1 MRINEF
7 KLIRYGKF
15 TDRTLHLPARA
26 SAQRADIHL
35 IVGPNE
41 AGKSTLRQA
50 IGDWLFGFPTRTPMG
65 FVHPMPELR
74 LGGSLQRTG
83 EGTAN
88 AVSLAFERT
97 KGNKNTVR
105 TPDDDA
111 LPDTAL
117 APWLASLQREAYER
131 MYGLDHDRLVAG
143 GADILAASDDIGR
156 LLFQSAAGIEHLG
169 DALQKLELEADALWA
184 PRKAG
189 SRLYYQARDDFE
201 AAGKDLKQHL
211 LRAKDWQAQHEALQ
225 TTAAQ
230 LHEARQQH
238 QGVAQQTSRLER
250 IRRVAPLLQTLDAAR
265 QQRDQ
270 LLAQGNIALLD
281 EDAGQRLAQARQQLA
296 LIQADMQRLAQEKTQ
311 LTDALAATQVNHD
324 LLARAGD
331 ITELNERRLQ
341 FRAHGSDIAKRTQEV
356 HAHWQRVQE
365 LAGALGWAADTE
377 DAVRQ
382 RLPVAAVRARLAR
395 LLKQHGGVDQDLRQA
410 QAQLAERQQQIAQLA
425 QQLQAL
431 PAQTAHPGL
440 AQALDDALPFASH
453 DSTRRDGQ
461 QKASALADKIE
472 TALAAMGN
480 WRQSPQALAGMLAP
494 QAAAVQ
500 ALQQRQRD
508 EARQAQ
514 TLHEA
519 AEAKAQDIAQAELA
533 LQQLVRQFHPVSLEQ
548 LQQARQA
555 RDSLWQ
561 AIKAAPAQLPQ
572 QAGAFENHLA
582 QADQLADTRLE
593 RARHEADRQASAQR
607 LEQLQLELSQLQQ
620 RSAAAQE
627 RAHGCAAEWQTL
639 AAAGSLPALPLDLAG
654 AWLQQ
659 RQTALALVQE
669 QAELEQQTHAS
680 QQAADAAHR
689 KLWAALHAGSDN
701 STSTPP
707 SAPLAECLRQ
717 ARALIKAA
725 DQAQGQRDTLSRQL
739 ADWQASLP
747 TLQSAVDKA
756 QQAWQQW
763 QSRWQAALVD
773 AAYPASAQPDSIEAE
788 IDTLQDID
796 RLLGSMRSTR
806 SDRIDAM
813 QADLD
818 GLAISAQALAARLAP
833 ELATQPAPEIA
844 LALAQQL
851 EGARQ
856 AQERADQLQA
866 RLDKAEAELH
876 AAHNKQQAIDAGLAP
891 LLAAAGC
898 SDLDSLASAIDRSDQ
913 RRHID
918 QHIHTTAQEL
928 AHAADGYPE
937 PELRAQASHADPDA
951 VKAELHTLAQQSGA
965 LLQQI
970 EALSSRHGSQQAAL
984 DALDGASHAAQA
996 EARRQE
1002 AIATMA
1008 DAVQRYTR
1016 LNNASRLLRW
1026 SIEKF
1031 RQTRQGPMLAQASS
1045 IFRTLTQDQFD
1056 RLLVD
1061 AEGHSPRLIGVRSS
1075 GAPVDVTGMSE
1086 GTRDQLYL
1094 ALRLAALQLQTAQGQ
1109 ALPFIAD
1116 DLFINFDDGRTLA
1129 GLKVLGELSRHLQI
1143 IVLTHHEHL
1152 LPLAQQAL
1160 GKDLNVVRL

>member
-15 TDRTLHLPARA
+15 TDRTLHLPARPN
-26 SAQRADIHL
+26 AQGADIHL

-50 IGDWLFGFPTRTPMG
+50 IGDWLFGFPTRTPMA
-65 FVHPMPELR
+65 FAHPMPELR
-74 LGGSLQRTG
+74 LAGSLQR
-83 EGTAN
+83 A
-88 AVSLAFERT
+88 ADASSLAFERT
-97 KGNKNTVR
+97 KGNKNTLR
-105 TPDDDA
+105 TPEDAA
-111 LPDTAL
+111 LPDNAL
-117 APWLASLQREAYER
+117 APWLANLQREAYER
-131 MYGLDHDRLVAG
+131 MYGLDHDRLVSG

-169 DALQKLELEADALWA
+169 DTLQNLELEADALWA

-201 AAGKDLKQHL
+201 AAGKDLRQHL
-211 LRAKDWQAQHEALQ
+211 LRAKDWQAQHEALES
-225 TTAAQ
+225 TAAQ
-230 LHEARQQH
+230 LREARQQH

-265 QQRDQ
+265 QQRAE
-270 LLAQGNIALLD
+270 LLAQGDIALLG
-281 EDAGQRLAQARQQLA
+281 EDAAALLAQARQALA
-296 LIQADMQRLAQEKTQ
+296 LVHADRQRLEQEKTQ
-311 LTDALAATQVNHD
+311 LKDELAATRVDHD
-324 LLARAGD
+324 LLAHAAD

-341 FRAHGSDIAKRTQEV
+341 FRAHPTDIVKRKQEV
-356 HAHWQRVQE
+356 LAHWQRVQE
-365 LAGALGWAADTE
+365 LAGGLGWAADTE
-377 DAVRQ
+377 EAVRQ
-382 RLPVAAVRARLAR
+382 RLPAAAVRARLAR
-395 LLKQHGGVDQDLRQA
+395 LLKQHGSVDQDLRQA
-410 QAQLAERQQQIAQLA
+410 QAQRAERQQQIAQLA

-431 PAQTAHPGL
+431 PAQTTHPGL
-440 AQALDDALPFASH
+440 AQALDQALPFASH
-453 DSTRRDGQ
+453 DSTQRDGQ
-461 QKASALADKIE
+461 QKASALAGKIE
-472 TALAAMGN
+472 TALVAMGA
-480 WRQSPQALAGMLAP
+480 WRQSPQTLAGMLAP
-494 QAAAVQ
+494 DAATVQ

-514 TLHEA
+514 ALHETA
-519 AEAKAQDIAQAELA
+519 QAKAQDIAQAELA
-533 LQQLVRQFHPVSLEQ
+533 LQQLVHKYQPVSLEQ

-555 RDSLWQ
+555 RNSLWQ

-572 QAGAFENHLA
+572 QASAFENHLA
-582 QADQLADTRLE
+582 QADQLADARLE

-607 LEQLQLELSQLQQ
+607 LEQLQLELTQLQQ
-620 RSAAAQE
+620 RSTAAHESA
-627 RAHGCAAEWQTL
+627 RGCAAEWHTL
-639 AAAGSLPALPLDLAG
+639 ATASGLPALPLDLAS

-659 RQTALALVQE
+659 RETALALVQE
-669 QAELEQQTHAS
+669 QADLEQQTQAS
-680 QQAADAAHR
+680 QQAADAARHA
-689 KLWAALHAGSDN
+689 LWAALHDGGGDN
-701 STSTPP
+701 AP
-707 SAPLAECLRQ
+707 ALPLAECLRQ
-717 ARALIKAA
+717 ARALTKAA
-725 DQAQGQRDTLSRQL
+725 DQAQGQRDALARQL
-739 ADWQASLP
+739 AEGQASLP
-747 TLQSAVDKA
+747 ALHSAVEKT

-763 QSRWQAALVD
+763 QTQWQAALAD
-773 AAYPASAQPDSIEAE
+773 AAYPASAQPDAIEAE

-796 RLLGSMRSTR
+796 RLLATIRSIR
-806 SDRIDAM
+806 SERIDAM

-818 GLAISAQALAARLAP
+818 SLASSAQILAARLAP
-833 ELATQPAPEIA
+833 ELGTQLTPEIA
-844 LALAQQL
+844 LALAQKLDDAQ
-851 EGARQ
+851 Q
-856 AQERADQLQA
+856 AQAQATQLQV

-876 AAHNKQQAIDAGLAP
+876 ATHNKQQTIDAGLAP
-891 LLAAAGC
+891 LMAATG
-898 SDLDSLASAIDRSDQ
+898 SDDLDALARAIARSDQ
-913 RRHID
+913 RRQID
-918 QHIHTTAQEL
+918 QRMHTADQEL
-928 AHAADGYPE
+928 TRAGDGYPE
-937 PELRAQASHADPDA
+937 PELRAQASHTNPDA
-951 VKAELHTLAQQSGA
+951 VQAELHTLAQQSGE

-970 EALSSRHGSQQAAL
+970 EELSSRHGSQKAAL

-1045 IFRTLTQDQFD
+1045 IFRTLTQDGFD

-1061 AEGHSPRLIGVRSS
+1061 AEGNTPRLTGVRGS
-1075 GAPVDVTGMSE
+1075 GTQVDVSGMSE

-1094 ALRLAALQLQTAQGQ
+1094 ALRLAALQLQTAEGQ

-1152 LPLAQQAL
+1152 VPLARQAL
-1160 GKDLNVVRL
+1160 GQDLNVVRL

>member
-26 SAQRADIHL
+26 STQGPDIHL

-74 LGGSLQRTG
+74 LGGTLQRT
-83 EGTAN
+83 AD
-88 AVSLAFERT
+88 ASALAFERT
-97 KGNKNTVR
+97 KANKNTLR
-105 TPDDDA
+105 TPEDA
-111 LPDTAL
+111 VLPDTAL
-117 APWLASLQREAYER
+117 APWLANLQREAYER

-169 DALQKLELEADALWA
+169 DALENLELEADALWA
-184 PRKAG
+184 PRKSG

-211 LRAKDWQAQHEALQ
+211 LRAKDWQTQHEALES
-225 TTAAQ
+225 TAAQ
-230 LHEARQQH
+230 LREARQQH

-265 QQRDQ
+265 QQRAE
-270 LLAQGNIALLD
+270 LLAQGDIALLD
-281 EDAGQRLAQARQQLA
+281 EDAAALLAQARQALA
-296 LIQADMQRLAQEKTQ
+296 LIHADRQRLAQEQAHLK
-311 LTDALAATQVNHD
+311 DELAATRVDHD
-324 LLARAGD
+324 LLARVAD
-331 ITELNERRLQ
+331 ITGLNERRLQ
-341 FRAHGSDIAKRTQEV
+341 FRAHGTDIVKRRQEV
-356 HAHWQRVQE
+356 LAHWQRVQE

-377 DAVRQ
+377 EAVRQ
-382 RLPVAAVRARLAR
+382 RLPAAAVRARLAR
-395 LLKQHGGVDQDLRQA
+395 LLKQHGSVDQDLRQA
-410 QAQLAERQQQIAQLA
+410 QAQRAERQQQIAQLA

-431 PAQTAHPGL
+431 PAQAAHPGL
-440 AQALDDALPFASH
+440 AQALDAALPFASH

-461 QKASALADKIE
+461 QKATALADKIE
-472 TALAAMGN
+472 AALAAMGS

-494 QAAAVQ
+494 QAATVQ

-514 TLHEA
+514 TLHETA
-519 AEAKAQDIAQAELA
+519 QAKAQDIAQAELA
-533 LQQLVRQFHPVSLEQ
+533 LQQLMHKYQPVSLEQ

-555 RDSLWQ
+555 RNSLWQ

-572 QAGAFENHLA
+572 QASAFENHLA
-582 QADQLADTRLE
+582 QADQLADARLE

-607 LEQLQLELSQLQQ
+607 LEQLQLELTQLQQ
-620 RSAAAQE
+620 RSTAALESA
-627 RAHGCAAEWQTL
+627 RGCAAEWQTL
-639 AAAGSLPALPLDLAG
+639 ATASGLPALPLDLAS

-669 QAELEQQTHAS
+669 QAELEQQTQAS
-680 QQAADAAHR
+680 QQAADAARHA
-689 KLWAALHAGSDN
+689 LWAALHDGGGDN
-701 STSTPP
+701 AP
-707 SAPLAECLRQ
+707 ALPLAECLRQ
-717 ARALIKAA
+717 ARALTKAA
-725 DQAQGQRDTLSRQL
+725 DQAQGQRDALVRQL
-739 ADWQASLP
+739 AEGQASLP
-747 TLQSAVDKA
+747 ALHSAVEKA

-763 QSRWQAALVD
+763 QTHWQAALAD
-773 AAYPASAQPDSIEAE
+773 AAYPASAQPDAIEAE

-796 RLLGSMRSTR
+796 RLLGTIRSIR
-806 SDRIDAM
+806 SERIDAM

-818 GLAISAQALAARLAP
+818 SLASSAQTLAARLAP
-833 ELATQPAPEIA
+833 ELGTQPAPEIA
-844 LALAQQL
+844 LALAQKL
-851 EGARQ
+851 EDAQQ
-856 AQERADQLQA
+856 AQAQATQLQV
-866 RLDKAEAELH
+866 RLDKAETGLH

-891 LLAAAGC
+891 LMAATG
-898 SDLDSLASAIDRSDQ
+898 SDDLDSLARAIARSDQ
-913 RRHID
+913 RRQID
-918 QHIHTTAQEL
+918 QRMHTAEQEL
-928 AHAADGYPE
+928 TRAGDGYPE
-937 PELRAQASHADPDA
+937 PELRAQASHTNPDA
-951 VKAELHTLAQQSGA
+951 VQAELHTLAQQSGE

-970 EALSSRHGSQQAAL
+970 EALSSRHGSQKAAL
-984 DALDGASHAAQA
+984 DALDGTSHAAQA

-1045 IFRTLTQDQFD
+1045 IFRTLTQDGFD

-1061 AEGHSPRLIGVRSS
+1061 AEGNTPRLTGVRGS
-1075 GAPVDVTGMSE
+1075 GAQVDVSGMSE

-1094 ALRLAALQLQTAQGQ
+1094 ALRLAALQLQTAEGQ

-1152 LPLAQQAL
+1152 VPLAQQAL